1 MTFTVVVT
9 DRVSIDGL
17 GPLAEDDRFR
27 LRVFEDSRSEGFKEA
42 MATADALIVRSATS
56 VDVDLLESAPR
67 LKVVGRAGVGVDNID
82 VDGSTERGVVVFNA
96 PDANTVAAAEL
107 TMALILAVARG
118 VLEADRSIREGRW
131 DRSRLV
137 GTELRGKTLGIIGGG
152 RIGGEVARLARA
164 FGMEVVVFDP
174 YMSSERA
181 ITLGVEPGD
190 LGRVVEDSDVISLH
204 VPLNEDTRGLID
216 ADAISRMRPGVL
228 VINTSRGGVVDE
240 GALAEALSDGRIG
253 GAALD
258 VFDTEPLP
266 PDSPLRD
273 APRLVLTPHL
283 GASTREAQR
292 SVALEVARS
301 IRAALVDGD
310 LTGAVN
316 AERL

>member
-42 MATADALIVRSATS
+42 MATADALVVRSATS

-67 LKVVGRAGVGVDNID
+67 LKVVGRAGVGLDNID
-82 VDGSTERGVVVFNA
+82 IDRSTERGVVVFNA
-96 PDANTVAAAEL
+96 PDANTVAAAEF
-107 TMALILAVARG
+107 TVALILAVARG
-118 VLEADRSIREGRW
+118 VPEADRSIREGRW

-174 YMSSERA
+174 YLSPERA
-181 ITLGVEPGD
+181 ITLGVESGD

-204 VPLNEDTRGLID
+204 VPLNEETRDLID
-216 ADAISRMRPGVL
+216 ADAISRMRPGAL
-228 VINTSRGGVVDE
+228 IINTSRGGVVDE
-240 GALAEALSDGRIG
+240 GALALALSDGRIG

-258 VFDTEPLP
+258 VFETEPLP
-266 PDSPLRD
+266 ADSPLHD

-301 IRAALVDGD
+301 IKAALVDGD
-310 LTGAVN
+310 ITGAVN